1 MQSHQGQ
8 TRGHRLSGCFLAPQC
23 IRVMCALP
31 LLSSHTVLPAPG
43 LPGPDTGWWPT
54 WAQTST
60 AAGSRGSFQSLFF
73 SLPVLCRVSCLL
85 LGPDALQVTA
95 KHLCWLQLP
104 EKYWS
109 LFQVLCLQAGANALS
124 ATYTK
129 QRRLTISLYFSLGP
143 SASSDL
149 ALELL
154 FLCPCGL
161 AWERYESSRRA
172 WSVGEYLI
180 PQMSWRYQ

>member
-1 MQSHQGQ
+1 MPCHCSPA
-8 TRGHRLSGCFLAPQC
+8 TLSCQPLASPDLTQAGD
-23 IRVMCALP
+23 RSEPKLAL
-31 LLSSHTVLPAPG
+31 LLAVGAVFR
-43 LPGPDTGWWPT
+43 
-54 WAQTST
+54 AC
-60 AAGSRGSFQSLFF
+60 FF
-73 SLPVLCRVSCLL
+73 SLSVLCRVSCLL
-85 LGPDALQVTA
+85 LGPDALQVTV

-143 SASSDL
+143 SASGDL

-154 FLCPCGL
+154 FLCPRGL
-161 AWERYESSRRA
+161 A
-172 WSVGEYLI
+172 
-180 PQMSWRYQ
+180 